1 MNSPTVQTSIPK
13 AGPFDPDEIIRLWIL
28 RLAAHYMASS
38 STLSAGGLLTPVARY
53 RRTGRSSPRW
63 SEELIDDIV
72 AVTGVAQPE
81 AGASK
86 AEVQRKVRQQIERR
100 IRGYEKKLRHLSWIE
115 ALDPIVQRNLT
126 AVRQLLGLNDTE
138 LHCLA
143 FILMVTG
150 HEHLNTTTE
159 ILGCQVDDRQATGA
173 VAAAVGLPFCTVD
186 EALSGKSRLMGSQL
200 IRRDRNSLRLSDK
213 FDWATKAFPQQ
224 MLQPDFDPLK
234 ALRDRIVPAPAPTLA
249 WAQFA
254 HLGDLRQVAL
264 GYVRQALATKKFG
277 VNILLH
283 GEPGVGKSEFTRA
296 LAKELGCELF
306 EVSTEDEDGN
316 PVEPVARLQS
326 LRVLHGFC
334 ASRHC
339 LVAFDECED
348 VFPRPHPLFGVLARN
363 NKPKGWLNRMLE
375 NNPSITLWL
384 ANCVEGI
391 DSAFVRRFDLVIEI
405 RNPPMAVRETQ
416 LRHLPVSLP
425 ESFISKMAACANL
438 TPAVVH
444 RAAAVVGSIQA
455 EFQADRV
462 PRVMEMVVN
471 QTLQAQ
477 GHAQIRASHAADA
490 VYSPAYINTDFDP
503 MALAVGIRGAKA
515 ARLCLYGPPGTGKT
529 AFGLWLVRNLG
540 RQILM
545 KRASDLLS
553 PYIGVAEKNIAKA
566 FREAAETK
574 AVLLIDEVD
583 SFLQERGKAHRSW
596 EVTQVNEF
604 LTQMEEFE
612 GIFIATT
619 NLVEGLDAA
628 SLRRFDLKTQFGYL
642 KPVQASGLLAAH
654 LLATGLPPAG
664 PGELR
669 QLETLLNLT
678 PGDFAA
684 VARQHRFRPLMSAE
698 AWITSLQAEVRLKTG
713 SPRQV
718 LGFGVLSKAS

>member
-1 MNSPTVQTSIPK
+1 
-13 AGPFDPDEIIRLWIL
+13 
-28 RLAAHYMASS
+28 
-38 STLSAGGLLTPVARY
+38 
-53 RRTGRSSPRW
+53 
-63 SEELIDDIV
+63 
-72 AVTGVAQPE
+72 
-81 AGASK
+81 
-86 AEVQRKVRQQIERR
+86 
-100 IRGYEKKLRHLSWIE
+100 
-115 ALDPIVQRNLT
+115 
-126 AVRQLLGLNDTE
+126 
-138 LHCLA
+138 
-143 FILMVTG
+143 
-150 HEHLNTTTE
+150 
-159 ILGCQVDDRQATGA
+159 
-173 VAAAVGLPFCTVD
+173 
-186 EALSGKSRLMGSQL
+186 
-200 IRRDRNSLRLSDK
+200 
-213 FDWATKAFPQQ
+213 
-224 MLQPDFDPLK
+224 
-234 ALRDRIVPAPAPTLA
+234 
-249 WAQFA
+249 
-254 HLGDLRQVAL
+254 
-264 GYVRQALATKKFG
+264 
-277 VNILLH
+277 
-283 GEPGVGKSEFTRA
+283 
-296 LAKELGCELF
+296 
-306 EVSTEDEDGN
+306 
-316 PVEPVARLQS
+316 
-326 LRVLHGFC
+326 
-334 ASRHC
+334 
-339 LVAFDECED
+339 
-348 VFPRPHPLFGVLARN
+348 
-363 NKPKGWLNRMLE
+363 
-375 NNPSITLWL
+375 LWL

-391 DSAFVRRFDLVIEI
+391 DPASVRRFDLVIEI

-425 ESFISKMAACANL
+425 ESVISKMAACANL

-462 PRVMEMVVN
+462 PRVMELVVN

-503 MALAVGIRGAKA
+503 MALAVGIRGSKS

-529 AFGLWLVRNLG
+529 AFGQWLVRNLG

-604 LTQMEEFE
+604 LTQMEQFE

-654 LLATGLPPAG
+654 LVATGLPAAG
-664 PGELR
+664 SQELR
-669 QLETLLNLT
+669 QLEALENLT

-684 VARQHRFRPLMSAE
+684 VARQHRFKPLATGAAWVSALE
-698 AWITSLQAEVRLKTG
+698 AEC
-713 SPRQV
+713 RQKPGNHRRV
-718 LGFGVLSKAS
+718 MGFGLLNTIN